1 MRPRPTRRRLLPRA
15 RRACPFVGGR
25 PAVDELVGP
34 TGAGAGAGPASA
46 MDAVSFAVTPSA

>member
-34 TGAGAGAGPASA
+34 AGVGAGPASA
-46 MDAVSFAVTPSA
+46 MDAVSFAVTPPA